1 MPGGPNLQVEGQVY
15 QTMGKWHW
23 VWDGAEV
30 RQGFPGGRLALGEGR
45 RKNRVAVGDRVTL
58 RLQPDG
64 SALIESILPRKS
76 KLSRRMSFTGAEH
89 VVAANVDLLA
99 VMLAPNPLLNTA
111 LLDRYLVAALSQGL
125 EVAVLVNKMDLLSES
140 DVDETLAPYRR
151 LNYPIFPMAA
161 KLRRDLDAF
170 LSAVAGRWV
179 VLVGHSGVGKTTLV
193 NAVVPGAEEKVGE
206 VREATGKGRHTTSSA
221 IAHQLGQ
228 GTILVDTAGIREFA
242 LWDVGWRDVESA
254 FPEIHEA
261 GAGCRFPDCQHSRE
275 PGCAVKG
282 GLQSGQVNPRRYESY
297 LSLLQEALGQGTPGR

>member
-1 MPGGPNLQVEGQVY
+1 
-15 QTMGKWHW
+15 MGKWHW
-23 VWDGAEV
+23 VWDGAEI
-30 RQGFPGGRLALGEGR
+30 RQGFPGGRLALGGGR

-58 RLQPDG
+58 RLQSDG
-64 SALIESILPRKS
+64 SALIESILPRKN
-76 KLSRRMSFTGAEH
+76 KLSRRLSFTGAEH
-89 VVAANVDLLA
+89 VVAANVDVLA

-111 LLDRYLVAALSQGL
+111 LLDRYLVAALSQGM
-125 EVAVLVNKMDLLSES
+125 EVAVLVNKMDLLSPSE
-140 DVDETLAPYRR
+140 VNETLEPYRR

-170 LSAVAGRWV
+170 LSAVAERWV

-193 NAVVPGAEEKVGE
+193 NAVVPGAEERVAE

-221 IAHQLGQ
+221 IAHRLED

-242 LWDVGWRDVESA
+242 LWEMGWREVERS

-261 GAGCRFPDCQHSRE
+261 GAGCRFPDCQHDRE

-282 GLQSGQVNPRRYESY
+282 SLQAGRISPRRYGSY
-297 LSLLQEALGQGTPGR
+297 LSLLREVLGKGAEAR